1 MKEIVIDITDDGE
14 VRIETKG
21 FKGKACIEE
30 SQFLKNLLGKETYN
44 RLTPAYY
51 KSLLKSFSRS
61 FVSPV
66 QKSVFGFKTGS
77 SSRSHPFSATFFTL
91 SRLFLTL

>member
-30 SQFLKNLLGKETYN
+30 SQFLKDLLGNETYN

-51 KSLLKSFSRS
+51 NNKKALKKYL
-61 FVSPV
+61 
-66 QKSVFGFKTGS
+66 QLCG
-77 SSRSHPFSATFFTL
+77 
-91 SRLFLTL
+91 